1 MPLLRFHSPPI
12 SFEQR
17 KIMGE
22 ELTVIL
28 AELTGQSPD
37 RILIHFCPYETDQL
51 ACEGRLIQ
59 ETESPVY
66 ILELLGLSAS
76 AGFRE
81 LLGQRLLE
89 QLLDLLGLTVQEQQ
103 KIHIYYLDTQ
113 PLPIAATRPSDTIR
127 DEMAGQTPR
136 PRPVII
142 GE

>member
-22 ELTVIL
+22 ELSVIL
-28 AELTGQSPD
+28 ADLTDQSPD

-66 ILELLGLSAS
+66 ILELMDINAS

-81 LLGQRLLE
+81 ALSQRLLT
-89 QLLDLLGLTVQEQQ
+89 QLLDLLGLTARDQQ
-103 KIHIYYLDTQ
+103 KIHIYYLDTHSLSIPADRSRQ
-113 PLPIAATRPSDTIR
+113 ATRGV
-127 DEMAGQTPR
+127 MAR
-136 PRPVII
+136 PLKP
-142 GE
+142 